1 MNWFDNI
8 SSDCDQP
15 ISAAWLMQGH
25 WRFQPHPYADP
36 VLCRLVLD
44 LAGARVVAAQFM
56 EPGQVRDFESSALE
70 DLNTAL
76 QAEGVLQHP
85 SAWGFTSCD
94 ALPAWAKPSFSEQQ
108 IEELERIEGYLIEA
122 TDDNI
127 DAMLHLRDEFLRGL
141 GLTDQDVVR
150 AARQP
155 DYGQLMGR
163 KGGRRLS

>member
-8 SSDCDQP
+8 SSDSDQP

-36 VLCRLVLD
+36 QLCRLVVD
-44 LAGARVVAAQFM
+44 LAGARVVAAQFLA
-56 EPGQVRDFESSALE
+56 PGRVSDLESSALE
-70 DLNTAL
+70 DLTAAL
-76 QAEGVLQHP
+76 HAEGVMQNLT
-85 SAWGFTSCD
+85 AWGFTACD
-94 ALPAWAKPSFSEQQ
+94 ALPTWAKPSFSEQQ

-122 TDDNI
+122 TDDTI
-127 DAMLHLRDEFLRGL
+127 DEVLHLRDEFLRGL

-155 DYGQLMGR
+155 DYGQVGR